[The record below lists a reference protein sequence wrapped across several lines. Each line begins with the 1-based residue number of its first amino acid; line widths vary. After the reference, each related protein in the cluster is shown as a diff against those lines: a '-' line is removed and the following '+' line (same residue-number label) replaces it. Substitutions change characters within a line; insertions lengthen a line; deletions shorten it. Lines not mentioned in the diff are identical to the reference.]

1 MEDTV
6 YLAVAYIGM
15 LVGLSIW
22 NCTVLSRSKNLEARL
37 AAVEASLNNS
47 EE

>member
-15 LVGLSIW
+15 LVGLAIW
-22 NCTVLSRSKNLEARL
+22 TWTVLSRSKNLEARL